1 MPVNNYSLM
10 ASVSLILWFYVF
22 VRVQDVPL
30 NSAVS
35 EATFIA
41 VVCAI
46 LYLSSWLIRRIN
58 AVLA

>member
-1 MPVNNYSLM
+1 M